1 MFFPFFINSDLEE
14 NPLEQIEARAFN
26 GLKHLQKLWVSAN
39 KRQTE
44 VYTKK
49 EVSSWN
55 QNQSQL
61 HSLLRDIGT
70 IVNITWAI
78 EN

>member
-44 VYTKK
+44 VYIIQRKKFRRKTKIK
-49 EVSSWN
+49 
-55 QNQSQL
+55 
-61 HSLLRDIGT
+61 
-70 IVNITWAI
+70 VNSTVY
-78 EN
+78 

>member
-44 VYTKK
+44 V
-49 EVSSWN
+49 
-55 QNQSQL
+55 
-61 HSLLRDIGT
+61 
-70 IVNITWAI
+70 
-78 EN
+78 

>member
-44 VYTKK
+44 VYTKN
-49 EVSSWN
+49 EVSS
-55 QNQSQL
+55 
-61 HSLLRDIGT
+61 
-70 IVNITWAI
+70 
-78 EN
+78 